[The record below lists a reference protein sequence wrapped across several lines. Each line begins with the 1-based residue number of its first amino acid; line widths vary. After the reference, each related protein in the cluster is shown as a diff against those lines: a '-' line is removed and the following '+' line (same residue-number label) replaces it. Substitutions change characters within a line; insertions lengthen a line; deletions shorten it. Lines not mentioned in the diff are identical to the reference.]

1 MAAGAGGVARSA
13 AIVGK
18 DGAMLVRPAT
28 RADLPAVKALYDH
41 QVDAGVATFD
51 LEPPPLSSW
60 EARLAGQEHGHHLLV
75 VEDDAGGACAG
86 YATSASYRARA
97 AYARTRETS
106 VYLAPGA
113 GGRGL
118 GRALYDDLI
127 ARLRDDGM
135 HTLLAVIAQP
145 NPASEALH
153 RACGYERVGLLPEVG
168 FKHGRWIDTAYW
180 ALRLGSGPD
189 PTPPPPDS

>member
-1 MAAGAGGVARSA
+1 
-13 AIVGK
+13 
-18 DGAMLVRPAT
+18 MLVRPAT
-28 RADLPAVKALYDH
+28 ATDLPGVKSVYDH
-41 QVDAGVATFD
+41 QVLTGVSTFD
-51 LEPPPLSSW
+51 VVPPPLTTW
-60 EARLAGQEHGHHLLV
+60 ETRLASTEPGDHLLV
-75 VEDDAGGACAG
+75 AEVDGEVLG
-86 YATSASYRARA
+86 YACSTTYRPRP

-127 ARLRDDGM
+127 ARLREDGM
-135 HTLLAVIAQP
+135 HTLLAVVAQP

-168 FKHGRWIDTAYW
+168 FKHGRWIDTAFW
-180 ALRLGSGPD
+180 ALRLGSD
-189 PTPPPPDS
+189 PVDSS